1 MEAKTLAS
9 MLIHHFWTRAWT
21 CWDKTFQSSRSL
33 FHASWSLRISKFHF
47 ETTLLSESNW
57 LHPIPAIKH
66 WGRPPS
72 PQHNAPPPTP
82 PTVSW
87 ITGMAR
93 CGVGGQPLRD
103 TRSPGLGG
111 ESCVCSSLK
120 TGGYKTLQSLSLS
133 RPQVF
138 LFIQC
143 KKWNQWPSQLL
154 EVLKL
159 TLLLLPLSACVVLS
173 LSHKHKLNSFCT
185 IMRRTH
191 TKLYIRVHSYWG
203 SLSASLKFTY

>member
-9 MLIHHFWTRAWT
+9 MLTGHFWTRAWT
-21 CWDKTFQSSRSL
+21 CWDKTFQSSHSL
-33 FHASWSLRISKFHF
+33 FHASWALRIPKFRF
-47 ETTLLSESNW
+47 ETILLSESNW
-57 LHPIPAIKH
+57 LHPITAIMN

-72 PQHNAPPPTP
+72 PQHNAPPPAP

-87 ITGMAR
+87 IAGLAR
-93 CGVGGQPLRD
+93 CSAVWGGGQPLRD
-103 TRSPGLGG
+103 TRSPGLEG

-133 RPQVF
+133 RIQVF
-138 LFIQC
+138 FFIQC

-159 TLLLLPLSACVVLS
+159 TLLFLPLSVCVVLS

-185 IMRRTH
+185 IMRSTH
-191 TKLYIRVHSYWG
+191 TKVYIRVHSYWVR
-203 SLSASLKFTY
+203 LSAS